1 MTRMH
6 TGVYD
11 TVWRSAMRIDHLF
24 GSVYDASAYQKV
36 TGSVSPIF
44 LWDEFDGFRPR
55 LRFNVDL
62 PLPQLN
68 ERFNA
73 FIGRVNR
80 DEYVD
85 RTVPTRRL
93 RCGGSSARRAMS
105 RRFSEFPIAPRPSRA
120 HASTRE
126 TGVRLVLP
134 MDPCIKGQLHLPARC
149 GGRHP
154 GQLPSDR
161 FWQASEQFGTTTRF
175 DLEGLVAGPWLVRWA
190 NSATITQESRGVRGF
205 TSLTGLRGFPNRR
218 SFAIA
223 IGLNGESGAEV
234 PLQDYGIR
242 PRTAKASRATGWC
255 SSCEPA
261 STGRGNGGISHGPPA
276 GGSVSALRCPSA
288 PTSSSRGR

>member
-1 MTRMH
+1 MH

-11 TVWRSAMRIDHLF
+11 AVWRSAMRIDHLF

-80 DEYVD
+80 DEYVTE
-85 RTVPTRRL
+85 RANETATLRRQF
-93 RCGGSSARRAMS
+93 GSARDEQTIFGISYRAPPKQGS
-105 RRFSEFPIAPRPSRA
+105 RFDAG
-120 HASTRE
+120 
-126 TGVRLVLP
+126 TGVRLAFP
-134 MDPCIKGQLHLPARC
+134 MDPYVKGSYIFQRGAVEDTLVSFR
-149 GGRHP
+149 
-154 GQLPSDR
+154 QTV

-175 DLEGLVAGPWLVRWA
+175 DLERLIAGPWLVRWA
-190 NSATITQESRGVRGF
+190 NSATITQESQGVRGF
-205 TSLTGLRGFPNRR
+205 SSITGLRGFPNRR

-234 PLQDYGIR
+234 PLQDYGIKAAYRKGIARDWLVLELRTSLDWPRERRDQPRAPSWGIGVGFEMSFGTNEFLAR
-242 PRTAKASRATGWC
+242 PVTF
-255 SSCEPA
+255 
-261 STGRGNGGISHGPPA
+261 
-276 GGSVSALRCPSA
+276 
-288 PTSSSRGR
+288 